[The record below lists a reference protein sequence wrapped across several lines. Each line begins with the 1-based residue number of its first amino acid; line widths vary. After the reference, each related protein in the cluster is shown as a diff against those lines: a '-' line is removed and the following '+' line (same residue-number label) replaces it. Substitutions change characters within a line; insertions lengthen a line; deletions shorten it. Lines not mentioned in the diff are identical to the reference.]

1 MKTTIEMAREL
12 AEHFYS
18 LARAIEAAHGI
29 KENT

>member
-1 MKTTIEMAREL
+1 VQGRHEQLLI
-12 AEHFYS
+12 